1 MGTEMKKKEQL
12 NLNHKISSKEER
24 GITLIALVVTIVVL
38 LILAGITISLVF
50 GSNGVIQKAQDSKE
64 QTEIGEM
71 REKLE
76 MAKVPVY
83 ADGNGS
89 YKVQDYWDRIESE
102 GLIAD
107 KTVDIIDN
115 GDGTYEVT
123 TTPGYVFEIT
133 VEPNKEIAEN
143 IIIGECIGKGEN
155 LSIGIRVV
163 KKTTNSI
170 EIEVVRAE
178 GASNF
183 KYSIKKQGE
192 EYGTAEEKSETRHVF
207 SGLTQGGI
215 YTIKVEATKDG
226 EQQIVEK
233 TVQVGEIPLA
243 IDGDVIWTGN
253 GQAEVR
259 IYTNETEYQ
268 LEWQKNGIEE
278 GKWKREA
285 SGVKEKTITGL
296 VNGDIIY
303 ARLYDGTS
311 SGKYANIEV
320 MDKIEPSAIIKLSGT
335 TIEVGKPLTAEVA
348 QTDNES
354 GINISQTKWI
364 LNKEAGNIGTEASS
378 YTGGTFTKTPETIT
392 IPTTTGGTYY
402 LHVLTVDNAGNK
414 KEIISEKVRITN
426 APENWKETTSTDPE
440 WYDYGTEVNVPKLGQ
455 GMTPIVYEGANK
467 PTEKK
472 WANAMTEDGSM
483 WVWIPRYAYSITSG
497 YHQSGAE
504 INPTKPEEGAGTIE
518 IKFLKDSSNV
528 AYDGTSTWDN
538 VSGQGKWNIHPAF
551 NYGQEVSG
559 IWVAKFEASSVQ
571 GNSNSESGDNVT
583 KKTLQVKPG
592 VASWRYINI
601 GNIYTVCKNYN
612 STLNSHLMKN
622 DEWGA
627 VAYLSKS
634 KYGKDG
640 EVWINNSSSYITG
653 SAGNSASAEK
663 DVGTTTDYTS
673 TQGVKASTTG
683 TVYGVYDMSG
693 GADEYV
699 AAYVNNGDNFLTYNG
714 SSLVNGDAKT
724 KNVYSKGSSDDGSSN
739 YSANSGKYGDAV
751 YETSANGNS
760 SNSSWYGDYSYFP
773 WSAWPFFERG
783 GHYNGGTDAGV
794 FHLYYDVG
802 HSYQVYSFRP
812 VLVVL

>member
-1 MGTEMKKKEQL
+1 MLRKKYDK
-12 NLNHKISSKEER
+12 R

-76 MAKVPVY
+76 IAKVPVY

-192 EYGTAEEKSETRHVF
+192 EYGAAEEKSETRHVF

-253 GQAEVR
+253 GQASVR
-259 IYTNETEYQ
+259 IYTEEEGYQ
-268 LEWQKNGIEE
+268 IEWQKNGISE
-278 GKWKREA
+278 GSWTREA

-320 MDKIEPSAIIKLSGT
+320 MDKIEPNTTIKLSGT
-335 TIEVGKPLTAEVA
+335 TVELGGTLTAEVT

-354 GINISQTKWI
+354 GIDISQTKWVF
-364 LNKEAGNIGTEASS
+364 NTEAGNIGTEASK
-378 YTGGTFTKTPETIT
+378 YTGGTFAKTQETIT

-414 KEIISEKVRITN
+414 KEIISSAVTIKSSIVGGEYNEGKGVNTPRYD
-426 APENWKETTSTDPE
+426 ENQMTPIKWNGSSWVKTAGNDPD
-440 WYDYGTEVNVPKLGQ
+440 WYDY
-455 GMTPIVYEGANK
+455 
-467 PTEKK
+467 TEKK

-497 YHQSGAE
+497 YH
-504 INPTKPEEGAGTIE
+504 
-518 IKFLKDSSNV
+518 SSSTGNIDV
-528 AYDGTSTWDN
+528 EFMKGLTNETSTGRKSFDN

-551 NYGQEVSG
+551 NYGTAVSG
-559 IWVAKFEASSVQ
+559 LWVAKFEASN
-571 GNSNSESGDNVT
+571 GSGKIKVE
-583 KKTLQVKPG
+583 PG
-592 VASWRYINI
+592 VQSWRSVTVN
-601 GNIYTVCKNYN
+601 NIYTSCLNYN
-612 STLNSHLMKN
+612 KTLNSHMMKN

-634 KYGKDG
+634 RYGKSA
-640 EVWINNSSSYITG
+640 EVDRNGNSSYYTG
-653 SAGNSASAEK
+653 GGSGNAYVNN
-663 DVGTTTDYTS
+663 VG
-673 TQGVKASTTG
+673 QSTTG
-683 TVYGVYDMSG
+683 TVYGAYDMSG
-693 GADEYV
+693 GAWEYV
-699 AAYVNNGDNFLTYNG
+699 AAYVDNGDSNLTSYG
-714 SSLVNGDAKT
+714 SSLVNGDAKV
-724 KNVYSKGSSDDGSSN
+724 KNVY
-739 YSANSGKYGDAV
+739 
-751 YETSANGNS
+751 TRGN
-760 SNSSWYGDYSYFP
+760 
-773 WSAWPFFERG
+773 RK
-783 GHYNGGTDAGV
+783 
-794 FHLYYDVG
+794 
-802 HSYQVYSFRP
+802 
-812 VLVVL
+812 

>member
-1 MGTEMKKKEQL
+1 METEMKKKEQL
-12 NLNHKISSKEER
+12 KLNYQIASKEER

-71 REKLE
+71 IEKLE

-192 EYGTAEEKSETRHVF
+192 EYGAAEEKSETRHVF

-253 GQAEVR
+253 GQASVR
-259 IYTNETEYQ
+259 IYTEEEGYQ
-268 LEWQKNGIEE
+268 IEWQKNGIEE
-278 GKWKREA
+278 GNWTRET

-311 SGKYANIEV
+311 SGKNANIEV
-320 MDKIEPSAIIKLSGT
+320 RDDIDPTATIKLSGT
-335 TIEVGKPLTAEVA
+335 AVEIGKPLTAEVA

-354 GINISQTKWI
+354 GINISQTKWVF
-364 LNKEAGNIGTEASS
+364 NTEAGNIGTEASK

-414 KEIISEKVRITN
+414 KEIISEKIEITSVPN
-426 APENWKETTSTDPE
+426 YWKKTTSTDPE
-440 WYDYGTEVNVPKLGQ
+440 WYDYGTEVNAPKLGQ

-472 WANAMTEDGSM
+472 WANAITEDGSM

-497 YHQSGAE
+497 YHSSS
-504 INPTKPEEGAGTIE
+504 TGTIE
-518 IKFLKDSSNV
+518 IKFLKDSSNI

-538 VSGQGKWNIHPAF
+538 VSGQGKWNVHPAF

-559 IWVAKFEASSVQ
+559 IWVAKFEASPEGATTST
-571 GNSNSESGDNVT
+571 SNSEYNGT
-583 KKTLQVKPG
+583 GKKLQVKPG
-592 VASWRYINI
+592 VSSWRSITI
-601 GNIYTVCKNYN
+601 SNIYDVCKNYN
-612 STLNSHLMKN
+612 SALNSHMMKN

-634 KYGKDG
+634 KYGKQNE

-653 SAGNSASAEK
+653 SAGNSASASGNT
-663 DVGTTTDYTS
+663 GTTTDYTS

-693 GADEYV
+693 GAWEYV
-699 AAYVNNGDNFLTYNG
+699 AGYVNNGNSSLTSYG

-724 KNVYSKGSSDDGSSN
+724 KNVYSKGSSDSRDNN

-760 SNSSWYGDYSYFP
+760 SNGSWYGDYSYFP
-773 WSAWPFFERG
+773 YTDWPFFYRG
-783 GHYNGGTDAGV
+783 AYYSNGTSAGV
-794 FHLYYDVG
+794 FCFYNDDG
-802 HSYQVYSFRP
+802 DSGSYYSFRP
-812 VLVVL
+812 VLVAL

>member
-1 MGTEMKKKEQL
+1 MKNK
-12 NLNHKISSKEER
+12 

-192 EYGTAEEKSETRHVF
+192 EYGAAEEKSETRHVF

-233 TVQVGEIPLA
+233 TLQVGEIPLA

-259 IYTNETEYQ
+259 IYTNETGYQ
-268 LEWQKNGIEE
+268 IEWQKNGIGE
-278 GKWKREA
+278 GSWTREA

-303 ARLYDGTS
+303 ARLYDGVS

-320 MDKIEPSAIIKLSGT
+320 MDKIAPEITKFEIV
-335 TIEVGKPLTAEVA
+335 EVTQSSVFVKVEAN
-348 QTDNES
+348 DFES
-354 GINISQTKWI
+354 GLATTGAYKYYLENELKEISNNINYNYINLNTKHTYNLTVEVVDNVGNKARKVQKVTTLGEQLADDVLLEGKYVNYEDGTGVTRKCAVLYDSKSEYGLQIITLDTVENVTLGDRENVSQYNNAVND
-364 LNKEAGNIGTEASS
+364 LNKITEKYINFKYVKDSRCVGSNPIDKNIQGN
-378 YTGGTFTKTPETIT
+378 
-392 IPTTTGGTYY
+392 YY
-402 LHVLTVDNAGNK
+402 TVDSTKYNFNGQLREADENYLYDFNK
-414 KEIISEKVRITN
+414 MKELDICE
-426 APENWKETTSTDPE
+426 
-440 WYDYGTEVNVPKLGQ
+440 L
-455 GMTPIVYEGANK
+455 
-467 PTEKK
+467 
-472 WANAMTEDGSM
+472 
-483 WVWIPRYAYSITSG
+483 
-497 YHQSGAE
+497 
-504 INPTKPEEGAGTIE
+504 
-518 IKFLKDSSNV
+518 
-528 AYDGTSTWDN
+528 DN
-538 VSGQGKWNIHPAF
+538 DRLNGREYWL
-551 NYGQEVSG
+551 
-559 IWVAKFEASSVQ
+559 AS
-571 GNSNSESGDNVT
+571 
-583 KKTLQVKPG
+583 
-592 VASWRYINI
+592 RYILDTSNM
-601 GNIYTVCKNYN
+601 G
-612 STLNSHLMKN
+612 S
-622 DEWGA
+622 
-627 VAYLSKS
+627 AYGYLTHDL
-634 KYGKDG
+634 YA
-640 EVWINNSSSYITG
+640 INNSGYLDNNALRGILNVHKKGYMGIEG
-653 SAGNSASAEK
+653 SIESFGLRPVFILKENIK
-663 DVGTTTDYTS
+663 IV
-673 TQGVKASTTG
+673 
-683 TVYGVYDMSG
+683 
-693 GADEYV
+693 
-699 AAYVNNGDNFLTYNG
+699 
-714 SSLVNGDAKT
+714 
-724 KNVYSKGSSDDGSSN
+724 KGSGSKVDP
-739 YSANSGKYGDAV
+739 Y
-751 YETSANGNS
+751 
-760 SNSSWYGDYSYFP
+760 
-773 WSAWPFFERG
+773 
-783 GHYNGGTDAGV
+783 
-794 FHLYYDVG
+794 
-802 HSYQVYSFRP
+802 
-812 VLVVL
+812 VLGI

>member
-1 MGTEMKKKEQL
+1 MNFMHRK
-12 NLNHKISSKEER
+12 N
-24 GITLIALVVTIVVL
+24 GITLIALVVTIIVL

-133 VEPNKEIAEN
+133 VEPNKEVAEN

-178 GASNF
+178 KASNF

-192 EYGTAEEKSETRHVF
+192 EYGAAEEKSETRHVF

-268 LEWQKNGIEE
+268 IEWQKNGIEE
-278 GKWKREA
+278 GNWTREA

-303 ARLYDGTS
+303 TRLYDGTS
-311 SGKYANIEV
+311 SGKYSNIEV
-320 MDKIEPSAIIKLSGT
+320 KDITKPKIIINLNKKTGNTL
-335 TIEVGKPLTAEVA
+335 VGIKAKVE
-348 QTDNES
+348 QKDEES
-354 GINISQTKWI
+354 GIKLTECKWTYNSNKNTEI
-364 LNKEAGNIGTEASS
+364 DETEYTQKFSKETEELNLKIDVE
-378 YTGGTFTKTPETIT
+378 
-392 IPTTTGGTYY
+392 GTYY

-414 KEIISEKVRITN
+414 VQQISEEIKIEKADIEYVTDGLIVYYDAINNTGNGHANNITTWKNLVSDKYNGIIHGGVWHEEYFQTDGIDDWVDVGLIKEPNITIESVVAHGDTYNSYGISNFDSGGIGLSDYNKSGYNGLMVYTNGYKTIDSSKRYTVNKIYSLSGSYNGRTAKFFENGDKYSLEVN
-426 APENWKETTSTDPE
+426 APISYASNTIYALGGNPSGTSCGMFTKE
-440 WYDYGTEVNVPKLGQ
+440 K
-455 GMTPIVYEGANK
+455 I
-467 PTEKK
+467 
-472 WANAMTEDGSM
+472 
-483 WVWIPRYAYSITSG
+483 YSIRIYNRALTD
-497 YHQSGAE
+497 
-504 INPTKPEEGAGTIE
+504 EE
-518 IKFLKDSSNV
+518 V
-528 AYDGTSTWDN
+528 
-538 VSGQGKWNIHPAF
+538 
-551 NYGQEVSG
+551 
-559 IWVAKFEASSVQ
+559 
-571 GNSNSESGDNVT
+571 
-583 KKTLQVKPG
+583 LQ
-592 VASWRYINI
+592 
-601 GNIYTVCKNYN
+601 NYN
-612 STLNSHLMKN
+612 M
-622 DEWGA
+622 D
-627 VAYLSKS
+627 
-634 KYGKDG
+634 
-640 EVWINNSSSYITG
+640 
-653 SAGNSASAEK
+653 
-663 DVGTTTDYTS
+663 
-673 TQGVKASTTG
+673 KAI
-683 TVYGVYDMSG
+683 Y
-693 GADEYV
+693 
-699 AAYVNNGDNFLTYNG
+699 NFL
-714 SSLVNGDAKT
+714 D
-724 KNVYSKGSSDDGSSN
+724 
-739 YSANSGKYGDAV
+739 
-751 YETSANGNS
+751 
-760 SNSSWYGDYSYFP
+760 
-773 WSAWPFFERG
+773 
-783 GHYNGGTDAGV
+783 
-794 FHLYYDVG
+794 
-802 HSYQVYSFRP
+802 
-812 VLVVL
+812 

>member
-1 MGTEMKKKEQL
+1 MNFMHRK
-12 NLNHKISSKEER
+12 N

-192 EYGTAEEKSETRHVF
+192 EYGAAEEKSETRHVF

-226 EQQIVEK
+226 EQQTVEK

-253 GQAEVR
+253 GQASVR
-259 IYTNETEYQ
+259 IYTEEEGYQ
-268 LEWQKNGIEE
+268 IEWQKNGISE
-278 GKWKREA
+278 GSWTREA

-303 ARLYDGTS
+303 ARLYDGVS

-320 MDKIEPSAIIKLSGT
+320 MDKIAPEITKFEIV
-335 TIEVGKPLTAEVA
+335 EVTQSSVFVKVEAN
-348 QTDNES
+348 DFES
-354 GINISQTKWI
+354 GLATTGAYKYYLENELKEISNNINYNYINLNTKHTYNLTVEVVDNVGNKARKVQKVTTLGEQLADDVLLEGKYVNYEDGTGVTRKCAVLYDSKSEYGLQIITLDTVENVTLGDRENVSQYNNAVND
-364 LNKEAGNIGTEASS
+364 LNKITEKYINFKYVKDSRCVGSNPIDKNIQGN
-378 YTGGTFTKTPETIT
+378 
-392 IPTTTGGTYY
+392 YY
-402 LHVLTVDNAGNK
+402 TVDSTKYNFNGQLREADENYLYDFNK
-414 KEIISEKVRITN
+414 MKELDICE
-426 APENWKETTSTDPE
+426 
-440 WYDYGTEVNVPKLGQ
+440 L
-455 GMTPIVYEGANK
+455 
-467 PTEKK
+467 
-472 WANAMTEDGSM
+472 
-483 WVWIPRYAYSITSG
+483 
-497 YHQSGAE
+497 
-504 INPTKPEEGAGTIE
+504 
-518 IKFLKDSSNV
+518 
-528 AYDGTSTWDN
+528 DN
-538 VSGQGKWNIHPAF
+538 DRLNGREYWL
-551 NYGQEVSG
+551 
-559 IWVAKFEASSVQ
+559 AS
-571 GNSNSESGDNVT
+571 
-583 KKTLQVKPG
+583 
-592 VASWRYINI
+592 RYILDISNM
-601 GNIYTVCKNYN
+601 G
-612 STLNSHLMKN
+612 S
-622 DEWGA
+622 
-627 VAYLSKS
+627 AYGYLTHDL
-634 KYGKDG
+634 YA
-640 EVWINNSSSYITG
+640 INNSGYLDNNALRGILNVHKKGYMGIEG
-653 SAGNSASAEK
+653 SIESFGLRPVFILKENIK
-663 DVGTTTDYTS
+663 IV
-673 TQGVKASTTG
+673 
-683 TVYGVYDMSG
+683 
-693 GADEYV
+693 
-699 AAYVNNGDNFLTYNG
+699 
-714 SSLVNGDAKT
+714 
-724 KNVYSKGSSDDGSSN
+724 KGSGSKVDP
-739 YSANSGKYGDAV
+739 Y
-751 YETSANGNS
+751 
-760 SNSSWYGDYSYFP
+760 
-773 WSAWPFFERG
+773 
-783 GHYNGGTDAGV
+783 
-794 FHLYYDVG
+794 
-802 HSYQVYSFRP
+802 
-812 VLVVL
+812 VLGI

>member
-1 MGTEMKKKEQL
+1 MKNK
-12 NLNHKISSKEER
+12 

-50 GSNGVIQKAQDSKE
+50 GKNGVIQKAQDSKE
-64 QTEIGEM
+64 QTEIGEI

-243 IDGDVIWTGN
+243 IEGDIIWTGN

-259 IYTNETEYQ
+259 IYTNETGYQ
-268 LEWQKNGIEE
+268 IEWQKNGIGE
-278 GKWKREA
+278 GSWTREA

-303 ARLYDGTS
+303 ARLYDGVS

-320 MDKIEPSAIIKLSGT
+320 MDKIAPEITKFEIV
-335 TIEVGKPLTAEVA
+335 EVTQSSVFVKVEAN
-348 QTDNES
+348 DFES
-354 GINISQTKWI
+354 GLATTGAYKYYLENELKEISNNINYNYINLNTKHTYNLTVEVVDNVGNKARKVQKVTTLGEQLADDVLLEGKYVNYEDGTGVTRKCAVLYDSKSEYGLQIITLDTVENVTLGDRENVSQYNNAVND
-364 LNKEAGNIGTEASS
+364 LNKITEKYINFKYVKDSRCVGSNPIDKNIQGN
-378 YTGGTFTKTPETIT
+378 
-392 IPTTTGGTYY
+392 YY
-402 LHVLTVDNAGNK
+402 TVDSTKYNFNGQLREADENYLYDFNK
-414 KEIISEKVRITN
+414 MKELDICE
-426 APENWKETTSTDPE
+426 
-440 WYDYGTEVNVPKLGQ
+440 L
-455 GMTPIVYEGANK
+455 
-467 PTEKK
+467 
-472 WANAMTEDGSM
+472 
-483 WVWIPRYAYSITSG
+483 
-497 YHQSGAE
+497 
-504 INPTKPEEGAGTIE
+504 
-518 IKFLKDSSNV
+518 
-528 AYDGTSTWDN
+528 DN
-538 VSGQGKWNIHPAF
+538 DRLNGREYWL
-551 NYGQEVSG
+551 
-559 IWVAKFEASSVQ
+559 AS
-571 GNSNSESGDNVT
+571 
-583 KKTLQVKPG
+583 
-592 VASWRYINI
+592 RYILDTSNM
-601 GNIYTVCKNYN
+601 G
-612 STLNSHLMKN
+612 S
-622 DEWGA
+622 
-627 VAYLSKS
+627 AYGYLTHDL
-634 KYGKDG
+634 YA
-640 EVWINNSSSYITG
+640 INNSGYLDNNALRGILNVHKKGYMGIEG
-653 SAGNSASAEK
+653 SIESFGLRPVFILKENIK
-663 DVGTTTDYTS
+663 IV
-673 TQGVKASTTG
+673 
-683 TVYGVYDMSG
+683 
-693 GADEYV
+693 
-699 AAYVNNGDNFLTYNG
+699 
-714 SSLVNGDAKT
+714 
-724 KNVYSKGSSDDGSSN
+724 KGSGSKVDP
-739 YSANSGKYGDAV
+739 Y
-751 YETSANGNS
+751 
-760 SNSSWYGDYSYFP
+760 
-773 WSAWPFFERG
+773 
-783 GHYNGGTDAGV
+783 
-794 FHLYYDVG
+794 
-802 HSYQVYSFRP
+802 
-812 VLVVL
+812 VLGI

>member
-1 MGTEMKKKEQL
+1 MKNK
-12 NLNHKISSKEER
+12 

-192 EYGTAEEKSETRHVF
+192 EYGAAEEKSETRHVF

-253 GQAEVR
+253 GQASVR
-259 IYTNETEYQ
+259 IYTEEEGYQ
-268 LEWQKNGIEE
+268 IEWQKNGISE
-278 GKWKREA
+278 GSWTREA

-303 ARLYDGTS
+303 ARLYDGVS

-320 MDKIEPSAIIKLSGT
+320 MDKIAPEITKFEIV
-335 TIEVGKPLTAEVA
+335 EVTQSSVFVKVEAN
-348 QTDNES
+348 DFES
-354 GINISQTKWI
+354 GLATTGAYKYYLENELKEISNNINYNYINLNTKHTYNLTVEVVDNVGNKARKVQKVTTLGEQLADDVLLEGKYVNYEDGTGVTRKCAVLYDSKSEYGLQIITLDTVENVTLGDRENVSQYNNAVND
-364 LNKEAGNIGTEASS
+364 LNKITEKYINFKYVKDSRCVGSNPIDKNIQGN
-378 YTGGTFTKTPETIT
+378 
-392 IPTTTGGTYY
+392 YY
-402 LHVLTVDNAGNK
+402 TVDSTKYNFNGQLREADENYLYDFNK
-414 KEIISEKVRITN
+414 MKELDICE
-426 APENWKETTSTDPE
+426 
-440 WYDYGTEVNVPKLGQ
+440 L
-455 GMTPIVYEGANK
+455 
-467 PTEKK
+467 
-472 WANAMTEDGSM
+472 
-483 WVWIPRYAYSITSG
+483 
-497 YHQSGAE
+497 
-504 INPTKPEEGAGTIE
+504 
-518 IKFLKDSSNV
+518 
-528 AYDGTSTWDN
+528 DN
-538 VSGQGKWNIHPAF
+538 DRLNGREYWL
-551 NYGQEVSG
+551 
-559 IWVAKFEASSVQ
+559 AS
-571 GNSNSESGDNVT
+571 
-583 KKTLQVKPG
+583 
-592 VASWRYINI
+592 RYILDISNM
-601 GNIYTVCKNYN
+601 G
-612 STLNSHLMKN
+612 S
-622 DEWGA
+622 
-627 VAYLSKS
+627 AYGYLTHDL
-634 KYGKDG
+634 YA
-640 EVWINNSSSYITG
+640 INNSGYLDNNALRGILNVHKKGYMGIEG
-653 SAGNSASAEK
+653 SIESFGLRPVFILKENIK
-663 DVGTTTDYTS
+663 IV
-673 TQGVKASTTG
+673 
-683 TVYGVYDMSG
+683 
-693 GADEYV
+693 
-699 AAYVNNGDNFLTYNG
+699 
-714 SSLVNGDAKT
+714 
-724 KNVYSKGSSDDGSSN
+724 KGSGSKVDP
-739 YSANSGKYGDAV
+739 Y
-751 YETSANGNS
+751 
-760 SNSSWYGDYSYFP
+760 
-773 WSAWPFFERG
+773 
-783 GHYNGGTDAGV
+783 
-794 FHLYYDVG
+794 
-802 HSYQVYSFRP
+802 
-812 VLVVL
+812 VLGI

>member
-1 MGTEMKKKEQL
+1 MLRKKYDK
-12 NLNHKISSKEER
+12 K

-64 QTEIGEM
+64 QTKIGEM

-89 YKVQDYWDRIESE
+89 YKVQDYWGRIESE

-192 EYGTAEEKSETRHVF
+192 EYGAAEEKSETRHVF

-253 GQAEVR
+253 GQASVR
-259 IYTNETEYQ
+259 IYTEEEGYQ
-268 LEWQKNGIEE
+268 IEWQKNGISE
-278 GKWKREA
+278 GSWTREA

-320 MDKIEPSAIIKLSGT
+320 RDDIVPTATIKLSGT
-335 TIEVGKPLTAEVA
+335 AVEIGKPLTAEVV

-354 GINISQTKWI
+354 GININQTKWV
-364 LNKEAGNIGTEASS
+364 LNTEAGNIGIEASK
-378 YTGGTFTKTPETIT
+378 YTGGTFAKTQETIT

-414 KEIISEKVRITN
+414 KEIISSAVTIKSSIVGGEYNEGKGVNTPRYD
-426 APENWKETTSTDPE
+426 ENQMTPIKWNGSSWVKTAGNDPD
-440 WYDYGTEVNVPKLGQ
+440 WYDY
-455 GMTPIVYEGANK
+455 
-467 PTEKK
+467 TEKK

-497 YHQSGAE
+497 YH
-504 INPTKPEEGAGTIE
+504 
-518 IKFLKDSSNV
+518 SSSTGNIDV
-528 AYDGTSTWDN
+528 EFMKGLTNETSTGRKSFDN

-551 NYGQEVSG
+551 NYGTAVSG
-559 IWVAKFEASSVQ
+559 LWVAKFEASN
-571 GNSNSESGDNVT
+571 GSGKIKVE
-583 KKTLQVKPG
+583 PG
-592 VASWRYINI
+592 VQSWRSVTVN
-601 GNIYTVCKNYN
+601 NIYTSCLNYN
-612 STLNSHLMKN
+612 KTLNSHMMKN

-634 KYGKDG
+634 RYGKSA
-640 EVWINNSSSYITG
+640 EVDRNGNSSYYTG
-653 SAGNSASAEK
+653 GGSGNAYVNN
-663 DVGTTTDYTS
+663 VG
-673 TQGVKASTTG
+673 QSTTG
-683 TVYGVYDMSG
+683 TVYGAYDMSG
-693 GADEYV
+693 GAWEYV
-699 AAYVNNGDNFLTYNG
+699 AAYVDNGDSNLTSYG
-714 SSLVNGDAKT
+714 SSLVNGDAKV
-724 KNVYSKGSSDDGSSN
+724 KNVY
-739 YSANSGKYGDAV
+739 
-751 YETSANGNS
+751 TRGN
-760 SNSSWYGDYSYFP
+760 
-773 WSAWPFFERG
+773 RK
-783 GHYNGGTDAGV
+783 
-794 FHLYYDVG
+794 
-802 HSYQVYSFRP
+802 
-812 VLVVL
+812 

>member
-1 MGTEMKKKEQL
+1 MEKEMKKKEQL
-12 NLNHKISSKEER
+12 NLNHQIASKRESA
-24 GITLIALVVTIVVL
+24 ITLIALVVTIVVL

-50 GSNGVIQKAQDSKE
+50 GSNGVIQKAQDSKK

-170 EIEVVRAE
+170 EIEVVRVE

-192 EYGTAEEKSETRHVF
+192 EYGAAEEKSETRHVF

-243 IDGDVIWTGN
+243 IEGDVIWTGN

-259 IYTNETEYQ
+259 IYTNETGYQ
-268 LEWQKNGIEE
+268 IEWQKNGISE
-278 GKWKREA
+278 GSWTREA

-303 ARLYDGTS
+303 ARLYDGIS

-320 MDKIEPSAIIKLSGT
+320 MDKIEPTATIKLSGT
-335 TIEVGKPLTAEVA
+335 TVEIGKTLTAEVV

-354 GINISQTKWI
+354 GINISQTKWVF
-364 LNKEAGNIGTEASS
+364 NTEAGNIGTEASN
-378 YTGGTFTKTPETIT
+378 YTGGTFARTPETIT
-392 IPTTTGGTYY
+392 IPTTGGTYY

-414 KEIISEKVRITN
+414 KEVISGAVTINKKDPTKDWDLGKVDKVESADGI
-426 APENWKETTSTDPE
+426 PVP
-440 WYDYGTEVNVPKLGQ
+440 VPK
-455 GMTPIVYEGANK
+455 
-467 PTEKK
+467 
-472 WANAMTEDGSM
+472 
-483 WVWIPRYAYSITSG
+483 G
-497 YHQSGAE
+497 Y
-504 INPTKPEEGAGTIE
+504 T
-518 IKFLKDSSNV
+518 
-528 AYDGTSTWDN
+528 
-538 VSGQGKWNIHPAF
+538 
-551 NYGQEVSG
+551 
-559 IWVAKFEASSVQ
+559 ASSVSSENTVKDGFVIYEGTEAVTDTNVSTAQ
-571 GNSNSESGDNVT
+571 TSRNQFVWVPVENVNEIYGTDKNGKKWGKLYEFSESGIIARNWTEQDGVMSII
-583 KKTLQVKPG
+583 KTSKSVSNREPD
-592 VASWRYINI
+592 VVI
-601 GNIYTVCKNYN
+601 GNGTE
-612 STLNSHLMKN
+612 H
-622 DEWGA
+622 DA
-627 VAYLSKS
+627 
-634 KYGKDG
+634 D
-640 EVWINNSSSYITG
+640 NNNLQE
-653 SAGNSASAEK
+653 AG
-663 DVGTTTDYTS
+663 
-673 TQGVKASTTG
+673 
-683 TVYGVYDMSG
+683 
-693 GADEYV
+693 
-699 AAYVNNGDNFLTYNG
+699 L
-714 SSLVNGDAKT
+714 DA
-724 KNVYSKGSSDDGSSN
+724 
-739 YSANSGKYGDAV
+739 SANSNTLKTQLETEFNNMIASVEKYSGFYIGR
-751 YETSANGNS
+751 YETGNLSQEKVCIIKDNSDINNQTWYSMYKKAKRIAANSNVTSSMIWGSQWDATMRWMYNSGNEEKKKYTYDSTGKGNYYDTNGNKTIATGSIETYAVNNIYDMAGNVEERTIEVYHTNARINRGSEYRFDAGTSHPTSGRNEGWYSTS
-760 SNSSWYGDYSYFP
+760 SNDYIGFRV
-773 WSAWPFFERG
+773 A
-783 GHYNGGTDAGV
+783 
-794 FHLYYDVG
+794 LYM
-802 HSYQVYSFRP
+802 
-812 VLVVL
+812 

>member
-1 MGTEMKKKEQL
+1 MDAKKRQK
-12 NLNHKISSKEER
+12 

-64 QTEIGEM
+64 QTKIGEM

-89 YKVQDYWDRIESE
+89 YKVQDYWGRIESE

-192 EYGTAEEKSETRHVF
+192 EYGAAEEKSETRHVF

-215 YTIKVEATKDG
+215 YTIKVETTKDG
-226 EQQIVEK
+226 KQQIVEK

-243 IDGDVIWTGN
+243 IEGDVIWKI

-259 IYTNETEYQ
+259 IYTNETGYQ
-268 LEWQKNGIEE
+268 LEWQKNGISE
-278 GKWKREA
+278 GSWTREA

-303 ARLYDGTS
+303 ARLYDGIS

-320 MDKIEPSAIIKLSGT
+320 RDDIVPTATIKLSGT
-335 TIEVGKPLTAEVA
+335 AVEIGKPLTAEVV

-354 GINISQTKWI
+354 GININQTKWV
-364 LNKEAGNIGTEASS
+364 LNKEAGNIGTEASK
-378 YTGGTFTKTPETIT
+378 YTGGTFTKTSETIT

-414 KEIISEKVRITN
+414 KEIISEKIEITSVPN
-426 APENWKETTSTDPE
+426 YWKRTTSNDPE
-440 WYDYGTEVNVPKLGQ
+440 WYNYGTEVNAPKLGT

-472 WANAMTEDGSM
+472 WANAITEDGSM

-497 YHQSGAE
+497 YHSSS
-504 INPTKPEEGAGTIE
+504 TGTIE
-518 IKFLKDSSNV
+518 IKFLKESSNV

-559 IWVAKFEASSVQ
+559 IWVAKFEASPEGATTST
-571 GNSNSESGDNVT
+571 SNSEYNGT
-583 KKTLQVKPG
+583 GKKLQVKPG
-592 VASWRYINI
+592 VSSWRSITI
-601 GNIYTVCKNYN
+601 SNIYDVCKNYN
-612 STLNSHLMKN
+612 SALNSHMMKN

-634 KYGKDG
+634 KYGKQNE

-653 SAGNSASAEK
+653 SAGNSASASGNT
-663 DVGTTTDYTS
+663 GTTTDYTS

-693 GADEYV
+693 GAWEYV
-699 AAYVNNGDNFLTYNG
+699 AGYVNNGHGNLTNYG

-724 KNVYSKGSSDDGSSN
+724 KNVYSKASSDSYENN
-739 YSANSGKYGDAV
+739 YNANSSKYGDAV
-751 YETSANGNS
+751 YETSTNGS
-760 SNSSWYGDYSYFP
+760 GSTSWYGDYSYFP
-773 WSAWPFFERG
+773 YTSYPFFLRG
-783 GHYNGGTDAGV
+783 GYYDNGTSAGV
-794 FHLYYDVG
+794 FYFNYDNG
-802 HSYQVYSFRP
+802 GSYSSSSFRP
-812 VLVVL
+812 VLVAL

>member
-1 MGTEMKKKEQL
+1 MNFMHRK
-12 NLNHKISSKEER
+12 N
-24 GITLIALVVTIVVL
+24 GITLIALVVTIIVL

-178 GASNF
+178 KASNF

-192 EYGTAEEKSETRHVF
+192 EYGAAEEKSETRHVF

-268 LEWQKNGIEE
+268 IEWQKNGIEE
-278 GKWKREA
+278 GNWTREA

-303 ARLYDGTS
+303 TRLYDGTS
-311 SGKYANIEV
+311 SGKYSNIEV
-320 MDKIEPSAIIKLSGT
+320 KDITKPKIIINLNKKTGNTL
-335 TIEVGKPLTAEVA
+335 VGIKAKVE
-348 QTDNES
+348 QKDEES
-354 GINISQTKWI
+354 GIKLTECKWTYNSNKNTEI
-364 LNKEAGNIGTEASS
+364 DETEYTQKFSKETEELNLKIDVE
-378 YTGGTFTKTPETIT
+378 
-392 IPTTTGGTYY
+392 GTYY

-414 KEIISEKVRITN
+414 VQQISEEIKIEKADIEYVTDGLIVYYDAINNTGNGHANNITTWKNLVSDKYNGIIHGGVWHEEYFQTDGIDDWVDVGLIKEPNITIESVVAHGDTYNSYGISNFDSGGIGLSDYNKSGYNGLMVYTNGYKTIDSSKRYTVNKIYSLSGSYNGRTAKFFENGDKYSLEVN
-426 APENWKETTSTDPE
+426 APISYASNTIYALGGNPSGTSCGMFTKE
-440 WYDYGTEVNVPKLGQ
+440 K
-455 GMTPIVYEGANK
+455 I
-467 PTEKK
+467 
-472 WANAMTEDGSM
+472 
-483 WVWIPRYAYSITSG
+483 YSIRIYNRALTD
-497 YHQSGAE
+497 
-504 INPTKPEEGAGTIE
+504 EE
-518 IKFLKDSSNV
+518 V
-528 AYDGTSTWDN
+528 
-538 VSGQGKWNIHPAF
+538 
-551 NYGQEVSG
+551 
-559 IWVAKFEASSVQ
+559 
-571 GNSNSESGDNVT
+571 
-583 KKTLQVKPG
+583 LQ
-592 VASWRYINI
+592 
-601 GNIYTVCKNYN
+601 NYN
-612 STLNSHLMKN
+612 M
-622 DEWGA
+622 D
-627 VAYLSKS
+627 
-634 KYGKDG
+634 
-640 EVWINNSSSYITG
+640 
-653 SAGNSASAEK
+653 
-663 DVGTTTDYTS
+663 
-673 TQGVKASTTG
+673 KAI
-683 TVYGVYDMSG
+683 Y
-693 GADEYV
+693 
-699 AAYVNNGDNFLTYNG
+699 NFL
-714 SSLVNGDAKT
+714 D
-724 KNVYSKGSSDDGSSN
+724 
-739 YSANSGKYGDAV
+739 
-751 YETSANGNS
+751 
-760 SNSSWYGDYSYFP
+760 
-773 WSAWPFFERG
+773 
-783 GHYNGGTDAGV
+783 
-794 FHLYYDVG
+794 
-802 HSYQVYSFRP
+802 
-812 VLVVL
+812 